1 MKIGEVAERTALSI
15 RSLRHYDELGL
26 VSPSAHSP
34 GGFRLYTEA
43 DVERLLLIRRMKP
56 LGFSLDRMKDFCRAL
71 DARAARGGVEA
82 GSGPEPRGGEAGGE
96 GVAGGR
102 GSDDDDEADISTM
115 VRKIAELRILH
126 EERSA
131 VEAAAPVLVVSQFT
145 LMGSTAKGRR
155 PSWSRAA
162 RAEKAEPVVDEV
174 AARLRDRGLEVST
187 GAFGAMMR
195 VHSVNDGP
203 FTVLVDTQGPG

>member
-71 DARAARGGVEA
+71 DTLG
-82 GSGPEPRGGEAGGE
+82 AGGE
-96 GVAGGR
+96 GAGGDVAGGAGQGAR
-102 GSDDDDEADISTM
+102 FDDD
-115 VRKIAELRILH
+115 
-126 EERSA
+126 
-131 VEAAAPVLVVSQFT
+131 AAATTISEI
-145 LMGSTAKGRR
+145 G
-155 PSWSRAA
+155 
-162 RAEKAEPVVDEV
+162 AEATERLE
-174 AARLRDRGLEVST
+174 RLRKHLAYAEEFVEIIDRLS
-187 GAFGAMMR
+187 
-195 VHSVNDGP
+195 
-203 FTVLVDTQGPG
+203 

>member
-71 DARAARGGVEA
+71 DARAARGGN
-82 GSGPEPRGGEAGGE
+82 
-96 GVAGGR
+96 
-102 GSDDDDEADISTM
+102 D
-115 VRKIAELRILH
+115 
-126 EERSA
+126 
-131 VEAAAPVLVVSQFT
+131 
-145 LMGSTAKGRR
+145 
-155 PSWSRAA
+155 
-162 RAEKAEPVVDEV
+162 
-174 AARLRDRGLEVST
+174 RDRK
-187 GAFGAMMR
+187 
-195 VHSVNDGP
+195 SV
-203 FTVLVDTQGPG
+203 V